1 VLAFRKFALTLTIL
15 LLTTGATRL
24 RAAELFSTITLPGP
38 DRSVA
43 AELAD
48 LNGDQRVDLFVVTLR
63 GVPPIEER
71 AIRVFLQRADG
82 SFPSEPDHQHAMPR
96 WSAVYDIADLR
107 ADVPGEEM
115 VVLQPDGVSVL
126 SIGGPELKSWHLTV
140 PGPTT
145 AGLAD
150 DERGLEPYKLVFSD
164 FGPEPWILVPQI
176 GHMTALAPD
185 GTVRAQFVV
194 PRRANYFIIPQTG
207 LVSLES
213 DFQVFLDIPKLTLG
227 DIDGD
232 GQTDVVTS
240 TRHEIFVFI
249 RQEDG
254 AFAEEPSRRIP
265 LALVEPRDHIRG
277 SGGVTSDAKD
287 IDGDGRLDLLISHVK
302 GSFADATT
310 TIRVYMN
317 HGKGWAMESPDQ
329 TIVTDSSLS
338 SNALFDLDSDG
349 RQELLRISFKFS
361 LLEVV
366 EILLSSEVDVDIST
380 FKLTPEGGFSQ
391 KPWVK
396 KKVSLPF
403 SFDTFRLKGFM
414 PTANED
420 VNGDGFLD
428 FVSSGGGEAL
438 EVHIGGPKGPFQER
452 SGRQKMKTAGV
463 IHFRDFN
470 RDRLPDFV
478 LFDPHNFDVPIR
490 LGKNLG
496 ALPGSR
502 PVMQAVP

>member
-1 VLAFRKFALTLTIL
+1 
-15 LLTTGATRL
+15 
-24 RAAELFSTITLPGP
+24 
-38 DRSVA
+38 
-43 AELAD
+43 
-48 LNGDQRVDLFVVTLR
+48 
-63 GVPPIEER
+63 
-71 AIRVFLQRADG
+71 
-82 SFPSEPDHQHAMPR
+82 
-96 WSAVYDIADLR
+96 
-107 ADVPGEEM
+107 
-115 VVLQPDGVSVL
+115 
-126 SIGGPELKSWHLTV
+126 
-140 PGPTT
+140 
-145 AGLAD
+145 
-150 DERGLEPYKLVFSD
+150 
-164 FGPEPWILVPQI
+164 
-176 GHMTALAPD
+176 
-185 GTVRAQFVV
+185 
-194 PRRANYFIIPQTG
+194 
-207 LVSLES
+207 
-213 DFQVFLDIPKLTLG
+213 
-227 DIDGD
+227 
-232 GQTDVVTS
+232 
-240 TRHEIFVFI
+240 
-249 RQEDG
+249 
-254 AFAEEPSRRIP
+254 
-265 LALVEPRDHIRG
+265 
-277 SGGVTSDAKD
+277 VTSDAKD

-317 HGKGWAMESPDQ
+317 HGKGWAMDSPDQ
-329 TIVTDSSLS
+329 TIVTESSLS

-361 LLEVV
+361 LLEVI